1 LYAALKKD
9 QFAWGP
15 AQQHAFEAL
24 KLVMSTPPLPSLP
37 NFTKPFT
44 LETDA
49 CASGIGAVLMQEG
62 KPLAYFSKCLG
73 PKNSAQSIYEKEAL
87 AILQALKKWRH
98 YFLGNKEL
106 IKTDQRSLQ
115 YLGSQRLL
123 EGIQHKLMLKLL
135 EFDYSIEYKK
145 GKENTVADALS
156 RQFQTVDTD
165 SASDDVLNALHCY
178 PVSAAVPSWML
189 EVAAS
194 NTYKNWPLTRTAT
207 QPSPYSQESHDSRA

>member
-1 LYAALKKD
+1 VEYLGHIISAEGVSTDPTKIVDIVKWKIPHTIKKLRGFLGLTGYYRRFIKGYATICHPLYAALKKD

-24 KLVMSTPPLPSLP
+24 KLVMSTPPLLSLP

-98 YFLGNKEL
+98 YFLGNKVL

-115 YLGSQRLL
+115 YLGS
-123 EGIQHKLMLKLL
+123 
-135 EFDYSIEYKK
+135 
-145 GKENTVADALS
+145 
-156 RQFQTVDTD
+156 
-165 SASDDVLNALHCY
+165 
-178 PVSAAVPSWML
+178 
-189 EVAAS
+189 
-194 NTYKNWPLTRTAT
+194 
-207 QPSPYSQESHDSRA
+207 